1 MKLCNSSNNYQQL
14 IIRAVQEMTNLWHLV
29 LSQIL
34 IITGRAEALLIWK
47 QVLLRFLDS
56 LVFVL
61 LIACKHRNR
70 KSNLFCSPSLAHPK
84 HKDRQPIREILY
96 RLHYTLFWPIV
107 WNIWAIYQQNYQSN
121 KMTKINIILFK
132 IQTKA
137 YILEQMC
144 LEIEIINR
152 NFSRELSN
160 IFITIFLKQTI
171 EISLKKSF
179 LLKTYNPLKK

>member
-14 IIRAVQEMTNLWHLV
+14 IIRAVLEMTNLWHLV

-61 LIACKHRNR
+61 LIACKHRR
-70 KSNLFCSPSLAHPK
+70 HKSNLFYSPSLTHPK
-84 HKDRQPIREILY
+84 HKDRQPIREILFP
-96 RLHYTLFWPIV
+96 LHYTLFWPIV

-121 KMTKINIILFK
+121 KMTKINIILFNMR
-132 IQTKA
+132 IKA
-137 YILEQMC
+137 
-144 LEIEIINR
+144 
-152 NFSRELSN
+152 
-160 IFITIFLKQTI
+160 
-171 EISLKKSF
+171 
-179 LLKTYNPLKK
+179 